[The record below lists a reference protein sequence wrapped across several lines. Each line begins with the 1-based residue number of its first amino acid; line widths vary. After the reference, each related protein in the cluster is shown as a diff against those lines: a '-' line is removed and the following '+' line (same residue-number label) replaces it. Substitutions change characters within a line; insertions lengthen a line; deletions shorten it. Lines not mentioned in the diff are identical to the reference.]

1 MNRYDQTFDRLK
13 KNKEMAFIAFAS
25 AGDPD
30 ISTSEAILKTYID
43 SGADILEIG
52 YPFSDP
58 VADGPINQRAAQ
70 RAIAAGLNH
79 AGFFKIV
86 RSIRDH
92 GEVPIGVLMYANS
105 ALHLGYDTFC
115 KRAAD
120 AGIDSILVADMPP
133 EESGEML
140 YAMGKYGLQSVFIV
154 TELTPPDRMR
164 FLCDSAS
171 GFVYVVSRLGTTGVQ
186 ADMDAN
192 VKHTLSK
199 LNKVTAKPLCVGFGI
214 STPDHVV
221 KVKKAGAD
229 GAIVG
234 SALVDII
241 EKNLPD
247 KKMMLSK
254 IARSVRAFKKATLAP
269 V

>member
-1 MNRYDQTFDRLK
+1 MSRYDQIFNCLK
-13 KNKEMAFIAFAS
+13 KKREMAFVAFAS

-43 SGADILEIG
+43 AGADILEIG

-86 RSIRDH
+86 RSIRDYSQ
-92 GEVPIGVLMYANS
+92 VPMGVLMYANS

-115 KRAAD
+115 KLAAD

-133 EESGEML
+133 EESSKML
-140 YAMGKYGLQSVFIV
+140 DIMYKYGLQSVFIV

-164 FLCDSAS
+164 YICDSVS

-186 ADMDAN
+186 TDMDSN
-192 VKHTLSK
+192 VKQTLSK
-199 LNKVTAKPLCVGFGI
+199 LHTITTKPLCVGFGI
-214 STPDHVV
+214 STPEHVV

-247 KKMMLSK
+247 KKAMLAK
-254 IARSVRAFKKATLAP
+254 IARSVRAFKKATQ
-269 V
+269 